1 MRIKTWVN
9 DRVIGF
15 VRSNWPDKK
24 VKPNYTNDSW
34 QTRDWNRW
42 IQVSTPIDDTYIH
55 YEIICDHIELH
66 FELSESK
73 EQGVT
78 GNKEL
83 IDYLEK
89 ATERDVDYE
98 WVDSSNGCTIK
109 CVYLP
114 KINWIDDLLEKLKK
128 VILKFDNLIS
138 EYSRQNKDVIERTKL
153 EYDKTIPLPD
163 IPLPESDVELITL
176 RLEKIFQRYLNI
188 PDYQRIYCWDDN
200 NVKCLLDDLAKHYEL
215 SKDTNIPYR
224 LGTIILH
231 YHDGKYDIID
241 GQQRLVTLSLLLDKL
256 GKESCLMEQ
265 KFESS
270 LAQQY
275 IGYNKYLIDNYLSKH
290 IREKGN
296 FAKCILADVE
306 FSVLILKNSTLD
318 LAYTFFSNENS
329 RGVSLSD
336 YDLLKA
342 HHLRFIPDTYE
353 QQSRKAADTWNEMIK
368 KGKEN
373 ITDNEPYADYEKTL
387 DIYLFNLRHWMRKD
401 YLETEENDRH
411 VKNEFEAAPIMPDLP
426 PFGERFFFNE
436 PIQGGTHFFSYVDIH
451 LQKYKEFVR
460 TQVYVTMHN
469 NFLGNGS
476 IQWYRNAI
484 EALTFCYYEKF
495 GEYCLV
501 DAMILIMRCLLQNRY
516 EVARV
521 QKDTVYQY
529 VAKSEITF
537 MIDQATS
544 PTFFLAEMSNIIKD
558 YPIYYL
564 QDLKP
569 IQRSFRRCFYN
580 TRKELVDKIY
590 VESIKKIN

>member
-9 DRVIGF
+9 DRVKEF
-15 VRSNWPDKK
+15 VNKNWPNKS
-24 VKPNYTNDSW
+24 VRPNYTNDSW

-55 YEIICDHIELH
+55 YEIICDHVELH

-73 EQGVT
+73 EQGIT
-78 GNKEL
+78 GNQEL

-89 ATERDVDYE
+89 ATEQDFNYE
-98 WVDSSNGCTIK
+98 WVDSSNGCNIK
-109 CVYLP
+109 CIYLP
-114 KINWIDDLLEKLKK
+114 KINWIDDLLENLEE
-128 VILKFDNLIS
+128 VITKFDKLIS
-138 EYSRQNKDVIERTKL
+138 EYLNQNKDILERTKL
-153 EYDKTIPLPD
+153 ECNKTA
-163 IPLPESDVELITL
+163 PLPESDVDLFTL
-176 RLEKIFQRYLNI
+176 SLRDVFLRYLNI
-188 PDYQRIYCWDDN
+188 PDYQRIYCWDET
-200 NVKCLLDDLAKHYEL
+200 NVKCLLDDLYNHYGH
-215 SKDTNIPYR
+215 SKDYRNPYR
-224 LGTIILH
+224 LGAIILH
-231 YHDGKYDIID
+231 YHDEKYDIID

-256 GKESCLMEQ
+256 GKESCLMDQ

-270 LAQQY
+270 IAQQY
-275 IGYNKYLIDNYLSKH
+275 IGYNKYIIDNYLRRH
-290 IREKGN
+290 IREKAS
-296 FAKCILADVE
+296 FANSILDSVE
-306 FSVLILKNSTLD
+306 FSVLILQNSTLD

-342 HHLRFIPDTYE
+342 HHLRFIPEIFE
-353 QQSRKAADTWNEMIK
+353 QQSRKAADTWNEMMK
-368 KGKEN
+368 EGKEN
-373 ITDNEPYADYEKTL
+373 ITDSEPYADFEKTL
-387 DIYLFNLRHWMRKD
+387 DFYLFNLRHWMRKD
-401 YLETEENDRH
+401 YQETEENDRH
-411 VKNEFEAAPIMPDLP
+411 VKNEFEAAPIMPELP

-451 LQKYKEFVR
+451 LQKYKEFIR
-460 TQVYVTMHN
+460 TQAYVTMHN

-484 EALTFCYYEKF
+484 EALSFCYYEKF
-495 GEYCLV
+495 GEHCLV
-501 DAMILIMRCLLQNRY
+501 DAMILIMRCMLQNRY

-544 PTFFLAEMSNIIKD
+544 PTFFLAEMSNIIRD

-569 IQRSFRRCFYN
+569 IQRNFRRCFYN
-580 TRKELVDKIY
+580 TRNGLVDKIY